1 MLAPLASTV
10 QEDESRA
17 SRASYN
23 PALAPGKG
31 IRAQRLKDLLLEK
44 EMRNDISTAEFA
56 LKLDMP
62 RVEPGARAD
71 GKDAGSSA
79 SAPFS
84 SMAMTPRGVIDYE
97 KIAEKLEKSLELI
110 DRRQGRLAAAVA
122 RTARG
127 ESGTG
132 SSTPRSIGE
141 ESTLRVT
148 KRLNDTRVE
157 LQNVLSRVRQSMSG
171 PTKGDDAGSSTTA
184 SGAGSASMAGA
195 SAAATG
201 GEDGDRPLNPL
212 TVFVRE
218 DGTVDWDGAFQSGK
232 ELAKYS
238 GEVFQRLQ
246 GESPGEE
253 AHAPK
258 VSTSL
263 ATIDASP
270 GMQVLQQFLREL
282 ESELRSAE
290 DERDKYVDFAWMS
303 GCVWGGGWPRSTQTT
318 GQRAFSFTL
327 HPTDP
332 HHHHNATTGSWNCTR
347 HCGSKAWR

>member
-1 MLAPLASTV
+1 MESRLCPPRFLPLPPHSHTYFPPFPLLNQTASRSGAFVVPTSPSSLLPGRILLAPLASTV

-62 RVEPGARAD
+62 RMEPGVRAD

-110 DRRQGRLAAAVA
+110 DRREGRLAAAVA

-132 SSTPRSIGE
+132 SSMPRSIGE

-148 KRLNDTRVE
+148 KRLNDTRAE

-171 PTKGDDAGSSTTA
+171 PPKGDDAGSSTTA
-184 SGAGSASMAGA
+184 SGAASASMAGA

-290 DERDKYVDFAWMS
+290 DERDKYVALI
-303 GCVWGGGWPRSTQTT
+303 G
-318 GQRAFSFTL
+318 
-327 HPTDP
+327 
-332 HHHHNATTGSWNCTR
+332 
-347 HCGSKAWR
+347 